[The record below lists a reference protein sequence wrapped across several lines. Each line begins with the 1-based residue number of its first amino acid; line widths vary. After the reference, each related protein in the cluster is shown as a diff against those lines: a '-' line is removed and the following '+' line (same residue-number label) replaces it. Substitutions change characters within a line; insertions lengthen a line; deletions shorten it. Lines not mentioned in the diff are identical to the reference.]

1 VIRQVREIYDNGLTK
16 VEDFGKKVASQV
28 NWYNISCRHVSMTF
42 MLYNV
47 FSSGNIPGPISCRRV
62 VVGHKKEEMGTQ

>member
-1 VIRQVREIYDNGLTK
+1 
-16 VEDFGKKVASQV
+16 
-28 NWYNISCRHVSMTF
+28 

-62 VVGHKKEEMGTQ
+62 VVGHNEDEMRSGTDTQITASWKEKESDCGGGMRGVSEVRLI